1 MEPKVCRVCGDSGGS
16 GGFNYN
22 AGNLS
27 CKPCKIFFCRNYNK
41 LKILKCSTKT
51 DNCLIDYSN
60 RRFCSR
66 CRLLK
71 CLKIGM
77 KKAIDESSLNCLVK
91 DNSNFDQLFL
101 SRIISLSN
109 NSTLNS
115 AVLKQQKQMI
125 ITRMRRKRR
134 TPQRLSIH
142 EQQVL
147 EQLQNALA
155 AAFEDERQLPVVKR
169 VSTAEEAFNQHC
181 LYARRIVKFIKIL
194 VLRCAFNYSPH
205 LQGYPMI
212 EDESGARA
220 VFLPLSKNL
229 SKEGHQ
235 LKRQNRALYYGRNQV
250 WLIHPQLENDEK
262 IRDLLIA
269 QALFQPLSGASSSAD
284 YQFNRYKSILYNYLQ
299 LKYHNRQR
307 AQLKFCSLQNILKEF
322 ANLTKNSKL
331 IFTSKFKNLENANE
345 ILKDLFNLM

>member
-1 MEPKVCRVCGDSGGS
+1 
-16 GGFNYN
+16 
-22 AGNLS
+22 
-27 CKPCKIFFCRNYNK
+27 
-41 LKILKCSTKT
+41 
-51 DNCLIDYSN
+51 
-60 RRFCSR
+60 
-66 CRLLK
+66 
-71 CLKIGM
+71 M
-77 KKAIDESSLNCLVK
+77 KKAINESSTELPGESETQTTTTTSIIE

-101 SRIISLSN
+101 SRIFSLSN

-115 AVLKQQKQMI
+115 AVLKQQKQMMI

-147 EQLQNALA
+147 EQLQNALS

-181 LYARRIVKFIKIL
+181 LYARRIVKFIKSMPPFRELKEEAEQFTLLKAFFMKIL

-229 SKEGHQ
+229 SKEEDR

-262 IRDLLIA
+262 IRDLVRE
-269 QALFQPLSGASSSAD
+269 G
-284 YQFNRYKSILYNYLQ
+284 RK
-299 LKYHNRQR
+299 RV
-307 AQLKFCSLQNILKEF
+307 
-322 ANLTKNSKL
+322 
-331 IFTSKFKNLENANE
+331 
-345 ILKDLFNLM
+345 DL

>member
-1 MEPKVCRVCGDSGGS
+1 
-16 GGFNYN
+16 
-22 AGNLS
+22 
-27 CKPCKIFFCRNYNK
+27 
-41 LKILKCSTKT
+41 
-51 DNCLIDYSN
+51 
-60 RRFCSR
+60 
-66 CRLLK
+66 
-71 CLKIGM
+71 M
-77 KKAIDESSLNCLVK
+77 KKAIDESAELPENETQPTTTTSIIE

-101 SRIISLSN
+101 SRIFSLSN

-115 AVLKQQKQMI
+115 AVLQQKQKQMI

-134 TPQRLSIH
+134 TPQRLSVH

-147 EQLQNALA
+147 EQLQNALS

-169 VSTAEEAFNQHC
+169 LSTAEEAFNQHC
-181 LYARRIVKFIKIL
+181 LYARRIVKFIKSMPPFRELKEEAEQFTILKTFFMKVL

-262 IRDLLIA
+262 IRDLVRME
-269 QALFQPLSGASSSAD
+269 G
-284 YQFNRYKSILYNYLQ
+284 K
-299 LKYHNRQR
+299 
-307 AQLKFCSLQNILKEF
+307 
-322 ANLTKNSKL
+322 KL
-331 IFTSKFKNLENANE
+331 IKWV
-345 ILKDLFNLM
+345 